1 LKKKV
6 FIVILIFITALII
19 ISALIC
25 GLFVFYERVDLAIIF
40 TFLLILFG
48 IYISNR
54 TADSYAEEISELNRR
69 ISSEQK
75 KTEKNLE
82 KLENRKDTIKRIT
95 TNMSEGVVMLDF
107 NADIVSANASALKIF
122 DIKDEIKGVNIIELL
137 RELKLLEYA
146 HKAVEGETSDALMN
160 RNGRIYDVRFSPSER
175 GAILL
180 FLDIT
185 EKHES
190 EKLRREFSANV
201 SHELKTPLTNISGNA
216 EMLAAGVVAESD
228 KAEFYNRIYSESR
241 RMSTLVDD
249 IMYLSKLDEK
259 SELREKELVN
269 LYDILGEIKKNLSE
283 KADKLGVEIV
293 IQQTDLSVL
302 SDRNMLHELFFNLI
316 ENAVK
321 YNREGGKVEVTS
333 AENDGK
339 VAVTVSDTGIG
350 VPEESLPF
358 IFDRF
363 YRVDKSRSKKTGG
376 TGLGLAIVKHIAE
389 LHNAEI
395 RVKSV
400 VEAGTEINIDFG

>member
-1 LKKKV
+1 
-6 FIVILIFITALII
+6 
-19 ISALIC
+19 
-25 GLFVFYERVDLAIIF
+25 VFYERVDLAIIF
-40 TFLLILFG
+40 AVLLILFG

-54 TADSYAEEISELNRR
+54 AADYFTEEISVLMRK
-69 ISSEQK
+69 ISNEQK
-75 KTEKNLE
+75 KSEKNLE
-82 KLENRKDTIKRIT
+82 KLKNRKDTIKRIT
-95 TNMSEGVVMLDF
+95 GNMSEGVVMLDG
-107 NADIVSANASALKIF
+107 NADIVSCNTAALKIF

-228 KAEFYNRIYSESR
+228 KPEFYTRIYSESR

-259 SELREKELVN
+259 SELREKKSVN
-269 LYDILGEIKKNLSE
+269 LFEILSEVKKNLSE
-283 KADKLGVEIV
+283 KADKLSVAIV
-293 IQQTDLSVL
+293 IQQTDLSVFG
-302 SDRNMLHELFFNLI
+302 DRNMLYELFFNLI
-316 ENAVK
+316 ENAIK
-321 YNREGGKVEVTS
+321 YNVDGGKVEV
-333 AENDGK
+333 A
-339 VAVTVSDTGIG
+339 VANNTVTISDTGIG
-350 VPEESLPF
+350 IPEESLPF

-400 VEAGTEINIDFG
+400 VGAGTEINIDFG

>member
-1 LKKKV
+1 
-6 FIVILIFITALII
+6 
-19 ISALIC
+19 
-25 GLFVFYERVDLAIIF
+25 VFYRRVDLAVIF
-40 TFLLILFG
+40 AFFLILFG

-54 TADSYAEEISELNRR
+54 AADYFTDEISVLHRE
-69 ISSEQK
+69 ISNEQK
-75 KTEKNLE
+75 KAEKNLE
-82 KLENRKDTIKRIT
+82 KLKNRKDTIKRIT
-95 TNMSEGVVMLDF
+95 GNMSEGIVMLDG
-107 NADIVSANASALKIF
+107 NADIVSANAAALKIF

-137 RELKLLEYA
+137 RELRLLEYA
-146 HKAVEGETSDALMN
+146 HKAVEGETSDAMMN

-216 EMLAAGVVAESD
+216 EMLAAGVVADSD
-228 KAEFYNRIYSESR
+228 KNEFYNRIYSESR

-259 SELREKELVN
+259 SELREKESVI
-269 LYDILGEIKKNLSE
+269 LYDILSEIKKNLAE
-283 KADKLGVEIV
+283 KTDKLSVAIV

-302 SDRNMLHELFFNLI
+302 GDRNMLYELFFNLI

-321 YNREGGKVEVTS
+321 YNLEGGKVDVT
-333 AENDGK
+333 AIENDGK
-339 VAVTVSDTGIG
+339 VTVTVSDTGIG
-350 VPEESLPF
+350 IPDESLPF

-363 YRVDKSRSKKTGG
+363 YRVDRSRSKKTGG

-395 RVKSV
+395 SVKSV
-400 VEAGTEINIDFG
+400 VSVGTEINIDFR

>member
-1 LKKKV
+1 LV
-6 FIVILIFITALII
+6 
-19 ISALIC
+19 
-25 GLFVFYERVDLAIIF
+25 
-40 TFLLILFG
+40 
-48 IYISNR
+48 IYIIKR
-54 TADSYAEEISELNRR
+54 AVDYHKDQIAILMRKIEL
-69 ISSEQK
+69 EQK
-75 KTEKNLE
+75 KAEKNLE
-82 KLENRKDTIKRIT
+82 KLQNHKDTIKRIT
-95 TNMSEGVVMLDF
+95 GNMSEGVVMLDG
-107 NADIVSANASALKIF
+107 NADIVSCNAAALKIF

-146 HKAVEGETSDALMN
+146 HRAVEGETSDALMN

-228 KAEFYNRIYSESR
+228 KPDFYNRIYSESK

-249 IMYLSKLDEK
+249 IMYLSELDEK
-259 SELREKELVN
+259 SEIREKEAVN
-269 LYDILGEIKKNLSE
+269 LFEILCEIKKNLEE
-283 KADKLGVEIV
+283 KADKLNVAII
-293 IQQTDLSVL
+293 IQNTDCSVL
-302 SDRNMLHELFFNLI
+302 GDRNMLYELFFNLI

-321 YNREGGKVEVTS
+321 YNREGGKVEVIAT
-333 AENDGK
+333 ENDEK
-339 VAVTVSDTGIG
+339 ITVTVSDTGIG
-350 VPEESLPF
+350 IPEEALPF

-376 TGLGLAIVKHIAE
+376 TGLGLAIVKHISE

-395 RVKSV
+395 YVKSV
-400 VEAGTEINIDFG
+400 VGAGTEINIDFS

>member
-1 LKKKV
+1 
-6 FIVILIFITALII
+6 
-19 ISALIC
+19 
-25 GLFVFYERVDLAIIF
+25 VFYERVDLAMIF
-40 TFLLILFG
+40 AVLLILLG
-48 IYISNR
+48 IYLSNR
-54 TADSYAEEISELNRR
+54 AADYFTEEISILKHEIL
-69 ISSEQK
+69 SEQK
-75 KTEKNLE
+75 KSEENLE
-82 KLENRKDTIKRIT
+82 KLKNRKDTIKRIT
-95 TNMSEGVVMLDF
+95 GNMSEGVIMLDG
-107 NADIVSANASALKIF
+107 NADIVSCNAAALRIF

-216 EMLAAGVVAESD
+216 EMLAAGVVADSD
-228 KAEFYNRIYSESR
+228 KPEFYNRIYSESR

-259 SELREKELVN
+259 SELREKESVN
-269 LYDILGEIKKNLSE
+269 LYEILSDVKNSLSV
-283 KADKLGVEIV
+283 KADELGVEII
-293 IQQTDLSVL
+293 IQQTDLSVHG
-302 SDRNMLHELFFNLI
+302 DRNMLYELFFNLI

-321 YNREGGKVEVTS
+321 YNRVDGKVEVAA

-339 VAVTVSDTGIG
+339 ITVTVSDTGIG
-350 VPEESLPF
+350 IPEESLPF

-376 TGLGLAIVKHIAE
+376 TGLGLAIVKHIGE
-389 LHNAEI
+389 LHNAMI
-395 RVKSV
+395 SVKSV
-400 VEAGTEINIDFG
+400 IGVGAEINIEFS